1 MSELIALP
9 ELNSAQFLYGVPVYY
24 FNPQSVYEGL
34 SVINP
39 TWPSAQGCVYCCREA
54 GGERRSVVIKKYL
67 FIEYET
73 STELIENEIYIMA
86 KCAPHPNILQLQSI
100 YIYDS
105 YIFLVTPFCDGGTL
119 HQYCIDN
126 HVTLPQMAFI
136 LKGLVSGLSEIHK
149 NDGIHRDIKCEN
161 VFLGKDNTIV
171 IGDFGVSSLKPT
183 VDSSVEKA
191 GVILFWAPEVCEC
204 KKIDLKADIWA
215 LGIVVLEMLNHGKA
229 PYEDNGLE
237 DEEIKRKIIQQDR
250 PPFPENMD
258 SQLVDFMDQC
268 FKRDPE
274 QRASTSELLKV

>member
-39 TWPSAQGCVYCCREA
+39 TWPSAQGCVYCCRET

-161 VFLGKDNTIV
+161 VFLGKDNTI
-171 IGDFGVSSLKPT
+171 
-183 VDSSVEKA
+183 
-191 GVILFWAPEVCEC
+191 
-204 KKIDLKADIWA
+204 
-215 LGIVVLEMLNHGKA
+215 
-229 PYEDNGLE
+229 
-237 DEEIKRKIIQQDR
+237 IKRKIVQQDR